1 MENPFSVISPEEL
14 TAEQADQLFVEMH
27 SDYPEITRPGNTLI
41 IGARGCGKSMLIRCS
56 LPDFLIAR
64 EKTSFSQLPYVAVC
78 VSIKRTSVNLQ
89 ELHKLDSMHVP
100 YLINEHF
107 LALNVVMQAFL
118 SLSKNCYERELYD
131 VEKYKTFFEKTYMR
145 YLRASGCKDDVEPD
159 YTSPGKFF
167 NSLYEHLFEMS
178 CDFLPYLSNLLFLEK
193 PNFSYSLPLLSYTRF
208 IVPVFTKLLEL
219 PGFPKNKCL
228 FIFIDD
234 ADGLSLMQTQI
245 LNSWLACRTQPTI
258 SLKVSTQVGLYKT
271 YLTPSGALVEAPH
284 DYQEV
289 NISFLYT
296 TKLAGGSFYKKAIKI
311 LIRRLYL
318 SHHVSATV
326 LKNEQEMEKELKKFF
341 PSYEKQE
348 EGILAE
354 AKIIRAAYET
364 KGRGYREND
373 DVRRYAIPNYIR
385 RLGMGK
391 SRHTYQYA
399 GIENIIHLS
408 SGIIR
413 YLLDAAGKMF
423 DEADNQISE
432 EEKQCGKQVEC
443 IPTKIQDNT
452 MRQKAESYLFTE
464 LPKGQ
469 ELENGICQI
478 ATTSFP
484 QSLTDKLANLINAMG
499 KTFHKILVSGSIED
513 PFSGRSERKVFSIAL
528 SNPEQIDEEL
538 QRVFQ
543 LGVRLGFLHRSYI
556 GNKDGT
562 GRTFLYVLNRC
573 FAPIF
578 TLDPTGFQGYL
589 FMTNNDLHKAI
600 SSGKELRC
608 IDNEKSDEENDI
620 YQISLFD
627 YMEG

>member
-1 MENPFSVISPEEL
+1 
-14 TAEQADQLFVEMH
+14 
-27 SDYPEITRPGNTLI
+27 
-41 IGARGCGKSMLIRCS
+41 
-56 LPDFLIAR
+56 
-64 EKTSFSQLPYVAVC
+64 
-78 VSIKRTSVNLQ
+78 
-89 ELHKLDSMHVP
+89 
-100 YLINEHF
+100 
-107 LALNVVMQAFL
+107 
-118 SLSKNCYERELYD
+118 
-131 VEKYKTFFEKTYMR
+131 
-145 YLRASGCKDDVEPD
+145 
-159 YTSPGKFF
+159 
-167 NSLYEHLFEMS
+167 
-178 CDFLPYLSNLLFLEK
+178 
-193 PNFSYSLPLLSYTRF
+193 
-208 IVPVFTKLLEL
+208 
-219 PGFPKNKCL
+219 
-228 FIFIDD
+228 
-234 ADGLSLMQTQI
+234 
-245 LNSWLACRTQPTI
+245 
-258 SLKVSTQVGLYKT
+258 
-271 YLTPSGALVEAPH
+271 
-284 DYQEV
+284 
-289 NISFLYT
+289 
-296 TKLAGGSFYKKAIKI
+296 
-311 LIRRLYL
+311 
-318 SHHVSATV
+318 
-326 LKNEQEMEKELKKFF
+326 
-341 PSYEKQE
+341 
-348 EGILAE
+348 
-354 AKIIRAAYET
+354 
-364 KGRGYREND
+364 
-373 DVRRYAIPNYIR
+373 
-385 RLGMGK
+385 
-391 SRHTYQYA
+391 
-399 GIENIIHLS
+399 
-408 SGIIR
+408 
-413 YLLDAAGKMF
+413 MF